1 MVSECAGCGQSVRK
15 SSLAEHHITCAAI
28 AAALQDGEDEVSAA
42 VAGGSAGIY
51 RRNSALSVFT
61 LNSNRDDISTRSI
74 YVAWHQILRPMEGQI
89 RDF

>member
-28 AAALQDGEDEVSAA
+28 AAALQEEEDEHAA
-42 VAGGSAGIY
+42 AGSGGAAGRY

-61 LNSNRDDISTRSI
+61 LNSNRDDITSRFFI
-74 YVAWHQILRPMEGQI
+74 F
-89 RDF
+89 DK